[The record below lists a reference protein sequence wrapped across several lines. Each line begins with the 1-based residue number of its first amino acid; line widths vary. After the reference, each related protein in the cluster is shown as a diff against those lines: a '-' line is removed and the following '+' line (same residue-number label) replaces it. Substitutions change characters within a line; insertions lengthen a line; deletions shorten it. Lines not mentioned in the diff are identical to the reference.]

1 VSTSEVFGD
10 ATRGGEWAGV
20 RLDVAGERIVA
31 ADAPGLERSL
41 AGLTLVEAAAVGGNP
56 LAVDALASA
65 LGQVF
70 RAEPRAGRVAVAMS
84 GGVDSAVTLLRAGR
98 EAIGVT
104 LRLWQDPEVPDTERA
119 CCSPE
124 AVAAARTTCHGLGL
138 PHVTLDLREEFK
150 HAIVDP
156 FTRGYEAGET
166 PNPCMHCNGAFR
178 FDELLA
184 FAERAGAAELWTG
197 HYARIVERDGMR
209 LVACAADTTKDQSYM
224 LAAVEPRLLERV
236 RFPLGEQTK
245 EETRA
250 EAAAAGLPAAGR
262 PESQEACFLG
272 GDDYRAFLERRGVA
286 SAAGAIVDEDGAT
299 VGSHDGHWRFTPGQ
313 RRGLRISAGRALYV
327 LSTDAAANTVVV
339 GTRDRLA
346 TTKVDAR
353 GRLYVPV
360 TEGDAKL
367 RYRSSPVRASVETTS
382 DGFALALD
390 DPVHGVA
397 RGQFAVVYDQDAV
410 VGAGVIRNTG

>member
-1 VSTSEVFGD
+1 MIREVFGD
-10 ATRGGEWAGV
+10 ATRRGEWASA
-20 RLDVAGERIVA
+20 RLTIDGERIVA
-31 ADAPGLERSL
+31 ADAPGLSRDVV
-41 AGLTLVEAAAVGGNP
+41 GLTLLEAAAVDGEP
-56 LAVDALASA
+56 LAVEALASV
-65 LGQVF
+65 LGEVF
-70 RAEPRAGRVAVAMS
+70 RAAAEPGRIAVAMS
-84 GGVDSAVTLLRAGR
+84 GGVDSAVALLRAGPK
-98 EAIGVT
+98 AVGVT
-104 LRLWQDPEVPDTERA
+104 LRLWQDPEARDSDRA
-119 CCSPE
+119 CCSPA
-124 AVAAARTTCHGLGL
+124 AVTAARSTCHGLGL
-138 PHVTLDLREEFK
+138 PHVTLDLREDFK
-150 HAIVDP
+150 RAVVDP
-156 FTRGYEAGET
+156 FTAAYEAGET
-166 PNPCMHCNGAFR
+166 PNPCMRCNGAFR
-178 FDELLA
+178 FDELVA

-197 HYARIVERDGMR
+197 HYARIVERGGTR
-209 LVACAADTTKDQSYM
+209 LVARALDDAKDQSYM

-286 SAAGAIVDEDGAT
+286 SSTGAIVDQDGAT

-397 RGQFAVVYDQDAV
+397 RGQFAVVYDDNAV
-410 VGAGVIRNTG
+410 VGAGVIRNTR